1 VPLSFLEGGEAMTD
15 KPTDKPNVYIN
26 PKAPTWLKRMLLEQ
40 VFRDANVV
48 SAEKLQAKL
57 DKAINGKE

>member
-1 VPLSFLEGGEAMTD
+1 
-15 KPTDKPNVYIN
+15 VYIN

-40 VFRDANVV
+40 VFRDAHVV
-48 SAEKLQAKL
+48 SAEKMQAKL

>member
-1 VPLSFLEGGEAMTD
+1 MTD

-48 SAEKLQAKL
+48 SAEKIRAKL